1 MQAKDVDRPYE
12 DEPHAWLA
20 MARTAPTGV
29 VAGRVLRAPEVSKA
43 GTVLTLCTPA
53 GVERRTVPKRD
64 KAAFRAA
71 ARLDWGDAVEG

>member
-1 MQAKDVDRPYE
+1 
-12 DEPHAWLA
+12 
-20 MARTAPTGV
+20 